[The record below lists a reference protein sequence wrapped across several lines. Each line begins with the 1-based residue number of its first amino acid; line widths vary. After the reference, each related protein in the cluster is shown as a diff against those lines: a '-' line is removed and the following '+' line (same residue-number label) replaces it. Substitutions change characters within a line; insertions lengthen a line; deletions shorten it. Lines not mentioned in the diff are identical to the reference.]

1 MKTQNKI
8 KRYNWT
14 TYLCIW
20 LMLSVAILHF
30 LVFFVYVN
38 FETIRLSFF
47 EFDAINYEYFFVGF
61 KNYTT
66 VLSRIFIEKRP
77 VEVNTFWNTFRALP
91 INFAILPI
99 CIITAYAFYKKV
111 YGEKIFRVIFYLPSI
126 ITIVIQCSAFLAMF
140 KSYQNNTAYG
150 PYASF
155 FRLFGITPNWLSTA
169 EDSTT
174 MWGLIYAFCIISGL
188 STNVILMSSAMLRIP
203 VSVTEAL
210 ELDGCGY
217 YKELFTVTIPLIMP
231 TITTWITAIFTAVF
245 SFMMQPMLLTEM
257 ADGGGPNAKYY
268 TIPWKVF
275 DITNTGASDAVV
287 PEAAALGIILSILV
301 MPIVAIARKICHAF
315 TEEVS
320 F

>member
-1 MKTQNKI
+1 MKKQNKL
-8 KRYNWT
+8 KRYSWKT
-14 TYLCIW
+14 TLCIW
-20 LMLSVAILHF
+20 LMLSVAIIHF
-30 LVFFVYVN
+30 LVFWGYVN

-47 EFDAINYEYFFVGF
+47 EYNGKFSEYEFVGL
-61 KNYTT
+61 KNYST

-77 VEVNTFWNTFRALP
+77 TEVNTFWNTFRALS

-99 CIITAYAFYKKV
+99 CVITAYAFYKKV

-140 KSYQNNTAYG
+140 KSYQNDTTFG
-150 PYASF
+150 PYAAF
-155 FRLFGITPNWLSTA
+155 FRLFGIAPNWLSTA

-174 MWGLIYAFCIISGL
+174 LWGLIYAFCIIAGL

-203 VSVTEAL
+203 SSITEAL

-217 YKELFTVTIPLIMP
+217 YKEMFKVTIPLIMP

-245 SFMMQPMLLTEM
+245 SFMMQPMLLTET
-257 ADGGGPNAKYY
+257 ANGGGPNGKYY
-268 TIPWKVF
+268 TIPWQIF
-275 DITNTGASDAVV
+275 DITNNGASDDAI
-287 PEAAALGIILSILV
+287 PEAAALCLILSIIII
-301 MPIVAIARKICHAF
+301 PIVALARKICNIF
-315 TEEVS
+315 TEDVT